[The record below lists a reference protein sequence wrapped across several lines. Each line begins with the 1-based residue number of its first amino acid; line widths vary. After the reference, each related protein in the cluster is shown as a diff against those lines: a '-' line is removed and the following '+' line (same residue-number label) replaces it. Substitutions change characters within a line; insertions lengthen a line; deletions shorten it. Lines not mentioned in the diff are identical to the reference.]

1 MKGKFITLE
10 GIEGS
15 GKSTSLED
23 IANTLDQKSID
34 YILTKEPGSG
44 SLGKELRSLL
54 LSNDNKI
61 SGEVELL
68 LMMADR
74 KNHLDSLV
82 IPNLN
87 NGNWVISDRYLD
99 STYAYQ
105 GGGRKM
111 DFALIDE
118 LSNSLNLPA
127 PDLTILFDLPV
138 EIALE
143 RAKQRANLDRFE
155 KEPIDFHNRIRNVYK
170 SRAVEDPKRIK
181 IIDSSVSFQE
191 VKEQVVYCLLYTSDA
206 ADDLL

>member
-1 MKGKFITLE
+1 MEGKFITLE

-15 GKSTSLED
+15 GKSTSLKD
-23 IANTLDQKSID
+23 ISDTLDQKSID
-34 YILTKEPGSG
+34 YIVTKEPGSG
-44 SLGKELRSLL
+44 SLGKDLRSLL
-54 LSNDNKI
+54 LNNDNKI
-61 SGEVELL
+61 SGQVELL

-105 GGGRKM
+105 GGGREM

-170 SRAVEDPKRIK
+170 SRAAEDPKRMK
-181 IIDSSVSFQE
+181 IVDSSVSFQE
-191 VKEQVVYCLLYTSDA
+191 VKDQVVYIVSQFLNE
-206 ADDLL
+206 

>member
-1 MKGKFITLE
+1 MEGKFITLE

-15 GKSTSLED
+15 GKSTSLKD
-23 IANTLDQKSID
+23 ISHTLDQKSID
-34 YILTKEPGSG
+34 YIVTKEPGSG
-44 SLGKELRSLL
+44 SLGKDLRSLL
-54 LSNDNKI
+54 LNNDNKI
-61 SGEVELL
+61 SGQVELL

-74 KNHLDSLV
+74 KNHLESLV

-105 GGGRKM
+105 GGGREM

-118 LSNSLNLPA
+118 LSNTLNLPA

-155 KEPIDFHNRIRNVYK
+155 KEPIDFHNRIRNIYK
-170 SRAVEDPKRIK
+170 SRAMEDPKRIK
-181 IIDSSVSFQE
+181 IVDSSVSFQE
-191 VKEQVVYCLLYTSDA
+191 VKDQVVCIVSQFLNE
-206 ADDLL
+206 

>member
-15 GKSTSLED
+15 GKSTNLKD
-23 IANTLDQKSID
+23 ISNTLDQKSID
-34 YILTKEPGSG
+34 YVVTKEPGSG
-44 SLGKELRSLL
+44 SLGKDLRSLL
-54 LSNDNKI
+54 LSNDNQI
-61 SGEVELL
+61 SGQVELL

-82 IPNLN
+82 IPNLKK
-87 NGNWVISDRYLD
+87 GNWVISDRYLD

-111 DFALIDE
+111 DSVLIDE
-118 LSNSLNLPA
+118 LSNSLNLLV

-138 EIALE
+138 ELALE

-155 KEPIDFHNRIRNVYK
+155 SEPIDFHNRVRNVYK
-170 SRAVEDPKRIK
+170 SRAEEDPKRIK
-181 IIDSSVSFQE
+181 IVDSSLSFQE
-191 VKEQVVYCLLYTSDA
+191 VKDQVVNIVSQFLNE
-206 ADDLL
+206 

>member
-15 GKSTSLED
+15 GKSTNLKD
-23 IANTLDQKSID
+23 ISNTLDQKLID
-34 YILTKEPGSG
+34 YVVTKEPGSG
-44 SLGKELRSLL
+44 SLGKDLRSLL
-54 LSNDNKI
+54 LSNDNQI
-61 SGEVELL
+61 SAQVEVL

-82 IPNLN
+82 IPNLKK
-87 NGNWVISDRYLD
+87 GNWVISDRYLD

-111 DFALIDE
+111 DSVLIDE
-118 LSNSLNLPA
+118 LSNSLNLLV

-138 EIALE
+138 ELALE

-155 KEPIDFHNRIRNVYK
+155 SEPIDFHNRVRNVYK

-181 IIDSSVSFQE
+181 IVDSSLSFQE
-191 VKEQVVYCLLYTSDA
+191 VKDQVVNIVSQFLNE
-206 ADDLL
+206 